1 MKYVLKQ
8 KRDLEILRLCNK
20 LLKTKLSKS
29 DKDWA
34 LLIKT
39 QLETDWRKHLL
50 IKLNKLVQKY
60 YK

>member
-1 MKYVLKQ
+1 MVPGQLNSL
-8 KRDLEILRLCNK
+8 LEILKLCNK

-29 DKDWA
+29 DKDWV

-50 IKLNKLVQKY
+50 IKLNKLVRKY
-60 YK
+60 DK